1 MSNDSNFGQNLDQ
14 AIKDVA
20 RLYVG
25 QGRRFSQ
32 CVLADATGIPP
43 STLKSY
49 LSGHVSISGENLL
62 KLIAVLPVEAGN
74 MLMRP
79 SGYKLTPLEGEEC
92 SWDVIG
98 SEAAGLCSEIFA
110 AKSDGRIDHR
120 EKAALLKTCHSL
132 VAKLDGVA

>member
-1 MSNDSNFGQNLDQ
+1 MSHDSHFGHHLDQ

-25 QGRRFSQ
+25 VGRRFSQ

-49 LSGHVSISGENLL
+49 LSGHASISGENLL
-62 KLIAVLPVEAGN
+62 KLIAVLPPEAGN
-74 MLMRP
+74 MLIR
-79 SGYKLTPLEGEEC
+79 SCGYRLHPMETDEGT
-92 SWDVIG
+92 WDVIG
-98 SEAAGLCSEIFA
+98 SEAAGLCSEIFE
-110 AKSDGRIDHR
+110 AKSDGRIDHV
-120 EKAALLKTCHSL
+120 EAASLKKRCQKL